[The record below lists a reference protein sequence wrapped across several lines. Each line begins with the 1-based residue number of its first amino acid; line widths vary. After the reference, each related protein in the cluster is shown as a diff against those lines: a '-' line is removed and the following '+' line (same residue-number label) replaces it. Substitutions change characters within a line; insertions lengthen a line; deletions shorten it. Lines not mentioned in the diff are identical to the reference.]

1 MRFQIKHEIEGR
13 LRVHMMQNRMTFAEA
28 DTPAILSGGGCPAWQ
43 HAKVYEKT
51 CDAVVT
57 YTAERA
63 DIITALKQFCYD
75 RVELPTAISGHS
87 SREMNAEY
95 QSRLV
100 GQTLIHFGEKA
111 VPALSRSRGNY
122 GCEIRKKYLYHGAH
136 CLLQR
141 KIEVSVLDA
150 VAIGVSRIPRRN
162 EHSSICYV
170 FVRDRRNIGGM
181 DT

>member
-28 DTPAILSGGGCPAWQ
+28 DTLQYYLEGLPGVA

-75 RVELPTAISGHS
+75 RVELLRQFPDILPE
-87 SREMNAEY
+87 R
-95 QSRLV
+95 
-100 GQTLIHFGEKA
+100 
-111 VPALSRSRGNY
+111 
-122 GCEIRKKYLYHGAH
+122 
-136 CLLQR
+136 
-141 KIEVSVLDA
+141 
-150 VAIGVSRIPRRN
+150 
-162 EHSSICYV
+162 
-170 FVRDRRNIGGM
+170 
-181 DT
+181 

>member
-28 DTPAILSGGGCPAWQ
+28 DTLQYYLEGLPGVA

-75 RVELPTAISGHS
+75 RVELPTAIS
-87 SREMNAEY
+87 
-95 QSRLV
+95 
-100 GQTLIHFGEKA
+100 
-111 VPALSRSRGNY
+111 
-122 GCEIRKKYLYHGAH
+122 
-136 CLLQR
+136 
-141 KIEVSVLDA
+141 LD
-150 VAIGVSRIPRRN
+150 ILPERRM
-162 EHSSICYV
+162 
-170 FVRDRRNIGGM
+170 RNIRAGWLGRH
-181 DT
+181 